1 MKLENLIEGL
11 SVIQLAGEVE
21 RKDIGMICYDSRKV
35 IKNSLFVAIK
45 GFNFDGHNFVM
56 EAIAKGAKAVVIE
69 DNSKVS
75 NDYLIHQNVTK
86 ILVSD
91 SRKALAI
98 LSKNFFNNPSEKIKV
113 IGITGTNGKTSITYI
128 IKSILD
134 YSGKKTGLIGTIANY
149 IGEQKLP
156 SEKTTPESVE
166 LNQILNQMVNENCQ
180 FCVMEVSSHSLEL
193 NRVYGINFHA
203 GVFTNLTQDH
213 LDFHKT
219 MENYFLAKKK
229 LFDSLN
235 ENAFAIIN
243 FDDEYGRKIISDTK
257 AKVISYGSSEN
268 VDFRFI
274 NPKYSF
280 DQIEFEILYN
290 GKTYPVQTNLTGTF
304 NVYNLT
310 AAIATCVNLGIEI
323 EQIQEAVRNI
333 SRVPGRFELVGNY
346 PVKVIVDYAHTSDA
360 LVNVLQ
366 TIRLILKSNNSK
378 SKIITVFG
386 AGGDRDRTKRPKMG
400 RVVEELS
407 DFAIITSDN
416 PRNEELS
423 QIFNDILSGIND
435 KSRFQVIDDREMA
448 IRKAIQMAE
457 DGDIVLVAGKG
468 HEAYQLVKGQKIPFD
483 DREVAQKILK
493 EMFEK

>member
-1 MKLENLIEGL
+1 
-11 SVIQLAGEVE
+11 
-21 RKDIGMICYDSRKV
+21 
-35 IKNSLFVAIK
+35 
-45 GFNFDGHNFVM
+45 
-56 EAIAKGAKAVVIE
+56 
-69 DNSKVS
+69 
-75 NDYLIHQNVTK
+75 
-86 ILVSD
+86 
-91 SRKALAI
+91 
-98 LSKNFFNNPSEKIKV
+98 
-113 IGITGTNGKTSITYI
+113 
-128 IKSILD
+128 
-134 YSGKKTGLIGTIANY
+134 
-149 IGEQKLP
+149 
-156 SEKTTPESVE
+156 
-166 LNQILNQMVNENCQ
+166 
-180 FCVMEVSSHSLEL
+180 
-193 NRVYGINFHA
+193 
-203 GVFTNLTQDH
+203 
-213 LDFHKT
+213 

-257 AKVISYGSSEN
+257 AKVISYGFSEN

-280 DQIEFEILYN
+280 DQIEFEILYK
-290 GKTYPVQTNLTGTF
+290 GKTYPVLTNLTGIF

-310 AAIATCVNLGIEI
+310 ASIATCVNLGIEL

-333 SRVPGRFELVGNY
+333 SRIPGRFELVGNY

-360 LVNVLQ
+360 LMNVIQ
-366 TIRLILKSNNSK
+366 TIRLILNSNNSK
-378 SKIITVFG
+378 GKIITVFG

-400 RVVEELS
+400 SVVEELS

-435 KSRFQVIDDREMA
+435 KSRFHIIDDREMA
-448 IRKAIQMAE
+448 IRKAIQMAK

-483 DREVAQKILK
+483 DRKVALKILK